1 MIRLVAGLGNP
12 GPEYAGTRH
21 NAGFWWVDA
30 LAALRGARLLPE
42 RSCHGH
48 LARVNRGEGP
58 LWLLQPMTFMNR
70 SGQAVAALARFYK
83 IAPGEILVVHDELD
97 LPPGAVKLKLGGGSG
112 GHNGLKDIAAHLTSQ
127 QFWRLRL
134 GIGHPRNLLP
144 PGSAP
149 SGQHDVANF
158 VLKAPRKEE
167 QEQIDR
173 AIDQSLDALPDL
185 IAGNAEKAMMRLH
198 TAR

>member
-1 MIRLVAGLGNP
+1 MIKLIVGLGNP
-12 GPEYAGTRH
+12 GAEYAATRH
-21 NAGFWWVDA
+21 NAGFWLVDQ
-30 LAALRGARLLPE
+30 LARIGNVTLRNETRF
-42 RSCHGH
+42 HGH
-48 LARVNRGEGP
+48 AARANLWGHEV
-58 LWLLQPMTFMNR
+58 WLLQPQTFMNR
-70 SGQAVAALARFYK
+70 SGLATVALARFYK
-83 IAPGEILVVHDELD
+83 VMPDEILVVHDELD

-144 PGSAP
+144 SGSAS